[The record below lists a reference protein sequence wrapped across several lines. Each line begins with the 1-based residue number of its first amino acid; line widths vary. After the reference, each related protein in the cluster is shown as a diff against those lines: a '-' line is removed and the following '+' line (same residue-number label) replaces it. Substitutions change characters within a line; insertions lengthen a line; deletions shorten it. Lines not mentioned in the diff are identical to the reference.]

1 MAFYLQERRSHAFK
15 GYQLKQLSMASD
27 RGGHKVRRVENVL
40 YRDNLFTMAT
50 TVQCSPRPVY

>member
-40 YRDNLFTMAT
+40 YRDNLFTMADRKS
-50 TVQCSPRPVY
+50 VV